1 MRNTNKDYCIILNAR
16 TATVESS
23 GNMVFCITDEKTS
36 NIFCQLS
43 FTDPNAANSKFPFQK
58 PEKAPEESADDYF
71 ITLRIVKPDNTTE
84 SVEFKILE
92 KEKYEYY
99 VDLDDAKHKDVIGTY
114 TCECFID
121 CVINGYKERLTTN
134 SFTYEVRKSVFNNL
148 DGEITGQGKPL
159 VETLATKEYVDQ
171 VVSGGINLDG
181 YITEAQ
187 LNTALARKSDTS
199 HTHPKHLVTVKPR
212 NGILTLTTDE
222 YQLASNISAKTTIVL
237 PEVTTGTRIFDIHL
251 FYSPE
256 YENITIE
263 LPGAKWTRM
272 TDEFVMGR
280 MYELVFSSIGG
291 VWIAGVI
298 TYE

>member
-16 TATVESS
+16 TATIESS
-23 GNMVFCITDEKTS
+23 GNMIFCITDEKTS
-36 NIFCQLS
+36 NIFCKLD
-43 FTDPNAANSKFPFQK
+43 FIDPNANSKFPFQK
-58 PEKAPEESADDYF
+58 PEKAPEENADDYT

-84 SVEFKILE
+84 SVEFSILDA
-92 KEKYEYY
+92 EKYEYY
-99 VDLDDAKHKDVIGTY
+99 VDLDDAKHKDVIGIY

-121 CVINGYKERLTTN
+121 CTIKGFKERMTTN

-148 DGEITGQGKPL
+148 DNEITGQGKPL
-159 VETLATKEYVDQ
+159 IETLATKEYVDQ

-181 YITEAQ
+181 YITNAQ
-187 LNTALARKSDTS
+187 LNTALARKSDTG
-199 HTHPKHLVTVKPR
+199 HTHPKHLVTVKPK

-222 YQLASNISAKTTIVL
+222 YQIASNITTKTTIVL
-237 PEVTTGTRIFDIHL
+237 PDVTTGTRVFDIHL

-256 YENITIE
+256 YENIEIV

>member
-16 TATVESS
+16 TATIESS
-23 GNMVFCITDEKTS
+23 GNMIFCITDEKTS
-36 NIFCQLS
+36 NIFCKLD

-58 PEKAPEESADDYF
+58 PEKAPEENADDYT
-71 ITLRIVKPDNTTE
+71 ITLRIVKPNNNTE
-84 SVEFKILE
+84 SVEFSILDA
-92 KEKYEYY
+92 EKYEYY
-99 VDLDDAKHKDVIGTY
+99 VDLDDAKHKDVIGIY

-121 CVINGYKERLTTN
+121 CVIKGYKERLTTN

-148 DGEITGQGKPL
+148 DDEITGQGKPL
-159 VETLATKEYVDQ
+159 VETLATKEYVDK

-181 YITEAQ
+181 YITEEK
-187 LNTALARKSDTS
+187 LNTALVKKSDVG
-199 HTHPKHLVTVKPR
+199 HIHPKLLVTVKPK
-212 NGILTLTTDE
+212 NNVLTLTTDE
-222 YQLASNISAKTTIVL
+222 YQLASNITAKTVIVL
-237 PEVTTGTRIFDIHL
+237 PEVSAGTRVHDIHL

-256 YENITIE
+256 YENIEIE